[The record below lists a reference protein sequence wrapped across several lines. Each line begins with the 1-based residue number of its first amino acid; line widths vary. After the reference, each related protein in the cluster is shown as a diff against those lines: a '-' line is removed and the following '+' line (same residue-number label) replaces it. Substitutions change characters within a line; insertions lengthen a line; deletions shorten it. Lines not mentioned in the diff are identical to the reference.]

1 MTNRGKPRST
11 IPPPSGNGQRPIG
24 RLRLCYHTVG
34 STNDL
39 ARDLARAGYP
49 HGTMVVADYQTAGR
63 GRQGRAWQAPPGT
76 ALLCSTVLRPALPAE
91 RAALLTM
98 AAALAAADALTA
110 VSGATARLKWPNDVL
125 LPGPNA
131 AVASGDRPGPTL
143 GKVAGLLLETMLA
156 GPTVTAAVLGIGIN
170 LSVHPPEVAT
180 ATDIR
185 AATGRSVTRAAML
198 EALVV
203 ALQRQMARV
212 TRGEYAPIFAGWRAR
227 LVTLGQLVTVT
238 SSAGSFTALA
248 EDVAAD
254 GALLVRATGGALHR
268 LMAGEVTLSSEGPAA
283 QAAPEAL
290 SATKSAGAD

>member
-1 MTNRGKPRST
+1 MTNRGQPRST
-11 IPPPSGNGQRPIG
+11 IPPPSGNGELAIG
-24 RLRLCYHTVG
+24 RLRLCYRTVG

-76 ALLCSTVLRPALPAE
+76 ALLCSTLLQPALPAE

-110 VSGATARLKWPNDVL
+110 VCGVTARLKWPNDVL
-125 LPGPNA
+125 LPRPDATA
-131 AVASGDRPGPTL
+131 AGARDRPGPAL

-170 LSVHPPEVAT
+170 LSLHPPEVAT

-185 AATGRSVTRAAML
+185 AATGRSVTREAML
-198 EALVV
+198 EALVA
-203 ALQRQMARV
+203 ALQRQMGRV
-212 TRGEYAPIFAGWRAR
+212 ARGEHAPIFAAWRER
-227 LVTLGQLVTVT
+227 LVTLGQVVTVT

-248 EDVAAD
+248 EDVAPD
-254 GALLVRATGGALHR
+254 GALLVRAAGGGLHR
-268 LMAGEVTLSSEGPAA
+268 LTAGEVTLSHDQLMTEYEPSI
-283 QAAPEAL
+283 
-290 SATKSAGAD
+290 